1 MTNEPENPLAFPH
14 IVERVGFDTFKQ
26 VTSGGMTLRDYF
38 AAAALQGLCAN
49 LREDLIQGLTFR
61 LLSKSSYEIADVMLA
76 AREQTRKAGE

>member
-38 AAAALQGLCAN
+38 AAAALKGIVSGA
-49 LREDLIQGLTFR
+49 DTFWAGAAP
-61 LLSKSSYEIADVMLA
+61 LAYEYSDAMLA